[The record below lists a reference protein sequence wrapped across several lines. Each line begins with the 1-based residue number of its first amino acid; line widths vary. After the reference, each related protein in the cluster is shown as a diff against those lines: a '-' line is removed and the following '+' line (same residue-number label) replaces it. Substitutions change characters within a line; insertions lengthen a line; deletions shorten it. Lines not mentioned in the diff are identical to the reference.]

1 MVSQRDGEMTQ
12 VDPTDLETFV
22 IIHDQDL
29 LIQAERERRYANVG
43 RYRYLFVGAGSVSRV
58 GSRPDVIVA
67 RSLPDN
73 LEHFP
78 ALLSFTGWYAIARN
92 RLATTR
98 RVALLEYDV
107 RLHRD
112 VERRVANALD
122 ARRAVVGFIPHR
134 LTDPV
139 FLHTT
144 PWLIDSTR
152 DVYGLDLV
160 AMIRDHLECGRPDRW
175 LATSNRAMDV
185 DTLAA
190 FVDWFMPLTEVFR
203 HDLSGSH
210 VHERAVSIFC
220 MVSGI
225 DEVLVPEAVEH
236 EQRWSHRSGGRS
248 PEEARERA
256 IASDPVFPT
265 ALLYA
270 RLIDAEHDLE
280 ERTARVKAL
289 EQTVDEQFEVLQRL
303 RRDLERERSRSAS
316 LERRYAM
323 VSARLQMTLGSR
335 AWRLIA
341 PLRWAAGM
349 GRAVLGRV
357 ATAARR
363 SGVR

>member
-1 MVSQRDGEMTQ
+1 MTSSGGSPTHSTHGE
-12 VDPTDLETFV
+12 
-22 IIHDQDL
+22 
-29 LIQAERERRYANVG
+29 
-43 RYRYLFVGAGSVSRV
+43 
-58 GSRPDVIVA
+58 
-67 RSLPDN
+67 
-73 LEHFP
+73 
-78 ALLSFTGWYAIARN
+78 
-92 RLATTR
+92 
-98 RVALLEYDV
+98 
-107 RLHRD
+107 
-112 VERRVANALD
+112 
-122 ARRAVVGFIPHR
+122 AVVGFIPHR

-160 AMIRDHLECGRPDRW
+160 AMIRDHLERGRPDRW

-225 DEVLVPEAVEH
+225 DEVLVPDTVEH

-289 EQTVDEQFEVLQRL
+289 EQTVDEQFETIQGL
-303 RRDLERERSRSAS
+303 RRDLEAEARRMAALARRRRKLEQEIAVLRRSRS
-316 LERRYAM
+316 
-323 VSARLQMTLGSR
+323 
-335 AWRLIA
+335 WRLSA
-341 PLRWAAGM
+341 PLRTVSHFA
-349 GRAVLGRV
+349 RAV
-357 ATAARR
+357 RR
-363 SGVR
+363 LVSPG